1 MIDVG
6 TPLPTSTRSPT
17 AVDLFMFS
25 AASWLTHRIHYDVA
39 FTTET
44 DGHPAL
50 LIHGPLQ
57 GVYLV
62 QHAGRWLGSGS
73 RLSSVTWRHKAPAYL
88 GETLTCEGEVVE
100 ADEAAGTMRIE
111 LRLVNEAGKVTTEG
125 TATFE
130 IGATGR

>member
-6 TPLPTSTRSPT
+6 TSLPAATRAPD

-25 AASWLTHRIHYDVA
+25 AAAWLTHRIHYDLP
-39 FTTET
+39 FTVET

-62 QHAGRWLGSGS
+62 QHATQWLGPRS
-73 RLSSVTWRHKAPAYL
+73 RLVSVRWRHKAPAYL
-88 GETLTCEGEVVE
+88 GQSLECAGEVVGVDVA
-100 ADEAAGTMRIE
+100 ADTVTID
-111 LRLVNEAGKVTTEG
+111 LRLVNGDGDVTTEG
-125 TATFE
+125 TAVFRLNPTE
-130 IGATGR
+130 